1 MEVLVI
7 GVRNEQGQS
16 PHNEG
21 AIKFAL
27 ENCKK
32 G

>member
-16 PHNEG
+16 PHNET
-21 AIKFAL
+21 AIKFAIEKL
-27 ENCKK
+27 
-32 G
+32 